1 MRTINAHPSKQ
12 AVWTTFTH
20 TSDLSKQILRTW
32 QEQDRTWVGWSQE
45 FRVRVTRDVLVRF
58 PQATIRL
65 QIWNRKEQMSGLART
80 ERLKSFR
87 LAQLQREDAADV
99 RGEDQF

>member
-1 MRTINAHPSKQ
+1 M
-12 AVWTTFTH
+12 
-20 TSDLSKQILRTW
+20 
-32 QEQDRTWVGWSQE
+32 
-45 FRVRVTRDVLVRF
+45 TRDVLVRF

-80 ERLKSFR
+80 ESLKSFR